1 MSVPSVGPSFAN
13 PIGLSDKKT
22 LLLNK
27 NIAAEH
33 ITLLRLMFLRLR
45 NLTQKSINDG
55 ASASL
60 LNAFVAIL
68 IKNKVP
74 CMNDQDGN
82 LDYGR
87 DKKWDAFTLTETLNT
102 IRLGAKS
109 TRKRKKVT

>member
-27 NIAAEH
+27 NISTEH
-33 ITLLRLMFLRLR
+33 VTLLSLMLLRLKK
-45 NLTQKSINDG
+45 LTKQNFKDG
-55 ASASL
+55 TSTSL

-68 IKNKVP
+68 IKNKIP

-82 LDYGR
+82 IDYGS
-87 DKKWDAFTLTETLNT
+87 DKKWDALSLTETLNT

-109 TRKRKKVT
+109 TRKIKKST